1 MMGRIHLHDFDSGE
15 THVVT
20 KGMFNDGSP
29 VFDRKGD
36 WLYFTSDRRFAPSYS
51 SLDGTWIYDD
61 SGVLVAVPL
70 REDVESPWLAESDE
84 QEWADDEEE
93 DGDADEDADSDED
106 AEGEG
111 DADGDDADG
120 EDADSDDDADA
131 ADTDDPVSGTWECLA
146 AIPQM
151 GEILRIRRGLR

>member
-1 MMGRIHLHDFDSGE
+1 MMGRIHSHDFNSGE

-29 VFDRKGD
+29 TFARVGD

-70 REDVESPWLAESDE
+70 RDDVSSPWLEESDE
-84 QEWADDEEE
+84 EAWVEDEEK
-93 DGDADEDADSDED
+93 DMKTFVPSSVGQ
-106 AEGEG
+106 
-111 DADGDDADG
+111 
-120 EDADSDDDADA
+120 
-131 ADTDDPVSGTWECLA
+131 V
-146 AIPQM
+146 
-151 GEILRIRRGLR
+151 RGLGMVAELHLRPCNEQR